1 MKRLR
6 SLRPTPSIVI
16 ACAALFI
23 ALAGTSVAAVS
34 IVIPR
39 NSVGALQLRP
49 NSVNSSKDLN
59 GSLLRADFRAGQA
72 PAGRAGPAGP
82 GGPPGPAGSGGAGGP
97 GGPSRSGRLGGRG
110 RADRCIRRRSTRIS
124 RGDALA
130 VERRRD
136 RDDVDG

>member
-49 NSVNSSKDLN
+49 NSVNSSKVLN
-59 GSLLRADFRAGQA
+59 GSLLRADFRAGQV
-72 PAGRAGPAGP
+72 PAGRAGPGGPAGPAGP
-82 GGPPGPAGSGGAGGP
+82 GGPGGAGGAA
-97 GGPSRSGRLGGRG
+97 G
-110 RADRCIRRRSTRIS
+110 CIRRRGARIY

-136 RDDVDG
+136 GDDLDGLHEPERRFAER